1 MTDSKEFRTR
11 QKIAAGQRSR
21 ALLDSPIVKEH
32 IERTRE
38 RLIADMIDAAPMDD
52 EGRRSAALKLQ
63 ALNEIVN
70 LLEMAV
76 AEGRHAMSE
85 DSPHE

>member
-1 MTDSKEFRTR
+1 MTDSKETRTR
-11 QKIAAGQRSR
+11 QKIEAGQRSR
-21 ALLDSPIVKEH
+21 ALLESPLVKEH
-32 IERTRE
+32 ITRTRQM
-38 RLIADMIDAAPMDD
+38 LIDDMIGADPIDD
-52 EGRRSAALKLQ
+52 DRRRSAALKLQ

-85 DSPHE
+85 DSPDE

>member
-1 MTDSKEFRTR
+1 MTDSKETRTR
-11 QKIAAGQRSR
+11 HKIEAGQRSR
-21 ALLDSPIVKEH
+21 ALLDDPLIKEH
-32 IERTRE
+32 IERTRKVLTDE
-38 RLIADMIDAAPMDD
+38 MIGAHPLDD
-52 EGRRSAALKLQ
+52 DGRRAAALKLQ
-63 ALNEIVN
+63 ALTEIVN